1 MPLSPRTL
9 FLAGRSAVAA
19 GALSWPAIA
28 LITLLMGTLIGTVV
42 LPQGA
47 RAEDKLLDHSVEF
60 AGTLTFLG
68 TKVPGLVFVG
78 VRQGQ
83 STVAGF
89 GEIADGSGKTPD
101 GNTLLRIGSVSKVFC
116 GQVLASLVVDGKI
129 GLTDRLQDRLGFGIP
144 VPEKDGK
151 AVHIIDLVTH
161 SAGFEREVPRPD
173 APASD
178 PFGTNTRDVQIAG
191 LKDDPLMFAP
201 GTAISYSNYGFD
213 LLGAAM
219 SNTAGKPYATLL
231 GENVLKPLGMT
242 DTVFNPRPGDQAR
255 LMIGHNFDGKP
266 MAVAPTPETIECAGG
281 LYTTPNDMASWM
293 LWHLDRFSPEG
304 KAVRLV
310 DHAIYLARNGLDAA
324 AGMDEA
330 GEMDAMG
337 LGWVV
342 MMPTGHRPLIL
353 QKSGGLQGSFAYVA
367 LAPTKGVGVFFAMNE
382 FSVSGFAAAV
392 DTANKLVAE
401 LSRQ

>member
-1 MPLSPRTL
+1 MSPKTNGRLSRFSPLAASLVWALTL
-9 FLAGRSAVAA
+9 SHGAYAA
-19 GALSWPAIA
+19 
-28 LITLLMGTLIGTVV
+28 
-42 LPQGA
+42 
-47 RAEDKLLDHSVEF
+47 DKLLEHSIAF

-68 TKVPGLVFVG
+68 GKVPALVFVG
-78 VRQGQ
+78 VRQGH
-83 STVAGF
+83 STIAGF
-89 GEIADGSGKTPD
+89 GEIADGSGRAPD
-101 GNTLLRIGSVSKVFC
+101 GNTLMRIGSVSKVFC

-129 GLTDRLQDRLGFGIP
+129 GLTDRLEDRLGFSVP

-161 SAGFEREVPRPD
+161 SAGFEREVPRPN

-178 PFGTNTRDVQIAG
+178 PFGTNTLEAQVAG
-191 LKDDPLMFAP
+191 LRGDPLMFAP

-213 LLGAAM
+213 LLGAAL

-231 GENVLKPLGMT
+231 GEKVLLPLGMN
-242 DTVFNPRPGDQAR
+242 DTVFNPRPGDEAR
-255 LMIGHNFDGKP
+255 LMIGHDFDGKP

-281 LYTTPNDMASWM
+281 LYTTPNDMARWM
-293 LWHLDRFSPEG
+293 LWHLDRFSPDG
-304 KAVRLV
+304 KAARLV
-310 DHAIYLARNGLDAA
+310 DHATYLARNGLDAA
-324 AGMDEA
+324 VGMDEA

-342 MMPTGHRPLIL
+342 MMPNGDRPLIL
-353 QKSGGLQGSFAYVA
+353 QKSGGLQGTFAYVA

-392 DTANKLVAE
+392 EVANKLVAE
-401 LSRQ
+401 LSSQ